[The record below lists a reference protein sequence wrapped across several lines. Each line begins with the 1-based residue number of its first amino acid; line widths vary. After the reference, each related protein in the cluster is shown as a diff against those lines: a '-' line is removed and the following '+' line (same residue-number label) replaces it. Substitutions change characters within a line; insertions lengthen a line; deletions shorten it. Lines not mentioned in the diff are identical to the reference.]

1 MKNALLRIA
10 VLLFVLFAFS
20 SAQAQEETISINE
33 EQVVIVTM
41 KDGTEYKGTIVTQ
54 NNETVVLKTPNGTL
68 NLLSANV
75 ATIENYDYE
84 GKFEFPNPHDT
95 RYFFGPSGIPVK
107 KGKGYYQNVLLS
119 GNFVNYGITKNISLG
134 GGLEFISTVLGNPVW
149 FLTPKVGFDISKNL
163 HAGGGVIVAGL
174 AGEGTASL
182 GYGVFTVGHAET
194 NFTIGAGYGFI
205 NGEVSQ
211 NPAIM
216 LSGTHRVSRS
226 IALLSENYILPI
238 NSSQTFYFGIHGIRI
253 LSKRNSFDL
262 GAIVIPE
269 ITEVIPALPYVG
281 YVRTF

>member
-1 MKNALLRIA
+1 MKNALLKIT
-10 VLLFVLFAFS
+10 VLFFFIFALS
-20 SAQAQEETISINE
+20 HSYGQEETVAGKQ

-41 KDGTEYKGTIVTQ
+41 KDGTEYKGTIVSQ
-54 NNETVVLKTPNGTL
+54 DNETLVLRTPNGTL
-68 NLLSANV
+68 NLVSVNV
-75 ATIENYDYE
+75 DTIENYDYE

-107 KGKGYYQNVLLS
+107 KGKGYYQNVLLT
-119 GNFVNYGITKNISLG
+119 GNFANYGITKNISVG

-194 NFTIGAGYGFI
+194 NFTVGAGYGFI
-205 NGEVSQ
+205 SGEASQ

-226 IALLSENYILPI
+226 IALLTENYILPM
-238 NSSQTFYFGIHGIRI
+238 NTGETFYFGIHGIRI
-253 LSKRNSFDL
+253 LSKRNSFDI

-269 ITEVIPALPYVG
+269 IAEDIPALPYVG